1 MINGMGSILKFRKI
15 KAVRFFTPLRS
26 VQNDNIYVNKLS
38 LHEFS
43 GAVGDLGTLLP
54 LAFALVIVNGFPPER
69 LFLLWGI
76 VYVFT
81 GWYFKVPVAVQP
93 LKAMAVIAIAKGFSM
108 EMLSITAFFYGIL
121 LLILSITGLIN
132 FLQRVFTPGLVR
144 GVQLGI
150 GLILAQ
156 KAIQLVV
163 EKGILLNF
171 TGSSLSI
178 SILLL
183 IAATAIISIFQFKKK
198 IPIALILIFLSVI
211 FFNLLGYSPGIN
223 NSGKSLISFT
233 IPDFS
238 ILLDALIFLIIPQ
251 LPLTLGN
258 AVYAANDICHTLWNN
273 KAEKVS
279 ASKLGFSIGLSDTII
294 GLVGGFPIC
303 HGAGGMAAHAQF
315 GAKTGKATIITGSVL
330 ILLSLAG
337 FASFLFFIPVP
348 LLAAMLLF
356 DSYRMSILVKKVKDN
371 IQLITAVLV
380 GIISFATKNLSIAL
394 AAGIIFEFGYRYLVN
409 KNVLLLKEFKND

>member
-26 VQNDNIYVNKLS
+26 VQNDNIYVNKLN

-198 IPIALILIFLSVI
+198 IPIALNINILEC
-211 FFNLLGYSPGIN
+211 Y
-223 NSGKSLISFT
+223 
-233 IPDFS
+233 
-238 ILLDALIFLIIPQ
+238 IL
-251 LPLTLGN
+251 
-258 AVYAANDICHTLWNN
+258 
-273 KAEKVS
+273 
-279 ASKLGFSIGLSDTII
+279 
-294 GLVGGFPIC
+294 
-303 HGAGGMAAHAQF
+303 
-315 GAKTGKATIITGSVL
+315 
-330 ILLSLAG
+330 
-337 FASFLFFIPVP
+337 
-348 LLAAMLLF
+348 
-356 DSYRMSILVKKVKDN
+356 
-371 IQLITAVLV
+371 
-380 GIISFATKNLSIAL
+380 
-394 AAGIIFEFGYRYLVN
+394 
-409 KNVLLLKEFKND
+409 